1 VVITGHCQ
9 AEYLRGAAGLC
20 AAGAEGAAAQVHQE
34 QEGSHT
40 QHHHVRQGDMRRSE
54 VCKSVLRIRIRRIS
68 MFLGLPDPHPDLLVR
83 DTDPD
88 PSVLRQK

>member
-1 VVITGHCQ
+1 MCGDQ

-20 AAGAEGAAAQVHQE
+20 AAGAEGTAAQVHQE

-54 VCKSVLRIRIRRIS
+54 AALWNRNRKNRNLW
-68 MFLGLPDPHPDLLVR
+68 
-83 DTDPD
+83 T
-88 PSVLRQK
+88 

>member
-1 VVITGHCQ
+1 MCGDQ

-20 AAGAEGAAAQVHQE
+20 AAGAERTAAQVHQE

-54 VCKSVLRIRIRRIS
+54 LCKSVFRIRIRRIH
-68 MFLGLPDPHPDLLVR
+68 MLLGLPAPHPDPLVR
-83 DTDPD
+83 DPD
-88 PSVLRQK
+88 P